1 VVGDAREVAEALF
14 EKVPARKGASAA
26 RAAADAIGLSDTV
39 RQHQFEDTSTEGAL
53 DPRGVCRALDIAV
66 PHPRTVVV
74 DSGACSGWPPILLK
88 HRDPNALLWMNDF
101 GTVGSGIGT
110 AIGAA
115 LAAPERVT
123 LLFEGDGG
131 LMMTLGELDTAVRTK
146 ARIVIACMNDRA
158 YGSELVH
165 MRDWG
170 MPLHDSARF
179 ETPDLAAVARSIGC
193 TAHRI
198 TRLQQIADLTP
209 AFHNLQGPLFLDCIL
224 TQEPMSAPSRK
235 HI

>member
-1 VVGDAREVAEALF
+1 MGDAREIAEALF
-14 EKVPARKGASAA
+14 EKVPARKGSSAY
-26 RAAADAIGLSDTV
+26 RAAADRIGLSDKV
-39 RQHQFEDTSTEGAL
+39 RLHQFEDLSQDGAL
-53 DPRGVCRALDIAV
+53 DPRGVCRRLDAAV

-74 DSGACSGWPPILLK
+74 DSGACSGWPPIIMK
-88 HRDPNALLWMNDF
+88 HRDPTSLLWMNDF
-101 GTVGSGIGT
+101 GTVGSGLGT
-110 AIGAA
+110 GIGAA

-123 LLFEGDGG
+123 LVCGGDGG
-131 LMMTLGELDTAVRTK
+131 VMMTLGELDFAVRSR
-146 ARIVIACMNDRA
+146 ARLVVACMNDRA

-193 TAHRI
+193 EAYTIRKLADI
-198 TRLQQIADLTP
+198 DAIAARLRDP
-209 AFHNLQGPLFLDCIL
+209 QGPIFLDCLL

>member
-1 VVGDAREVAEALF
+1 
-14 EKVPARKGASAA
+14 
-26 RAAADAIGLSDTV
+26 
-39 RQHQFEDTSTEGAL
+39 
-53 DPRGVCRALDIAV
+53 
-66 PHPRTVVV
+66 
-74 DSGACSGWPPILLK
+74 
-88 HRDPNALLWMNDF
+88 MNDF

-123 LLFEGDGG
+123 VVCEGDGG
-131 LMMTLGELDTAVRTK
+131 LMMTLGELDFAVRTK
-146 ARIVIACMNDRA
+146 ARIVVACMNDRA

-193 TAHRI
+193 ESYTIRNLADI
-198 TRLQQIADLTP
+198 DAIAARLRDP
-209 AFHNLQGPLFLDCIL
+209 QGPIFLDCLL